1 MERNGKFKQHDVED
15 HLNCKLLKYLTLDEI
30 VELNINLYFHQFL
43 QANKEEWNF
52 DGILSTLS
60 HGEELFLPK
69 LDFSIKTSKIKGDEE
84 RPAE

>member
-1 MERNGKFKQHDVED
+1 MERNGRLKQHDVEG
-15 HLNCKLLKYLTLDEI
+15 HLNCKLLKYFTLDEI
-30 VELNINLYFHQFL
+30 VELNPYIHQFL

-69 LDFSIKTSKIKGDEE
+69 LDFGINTSKVKGDEE
-84 RPAE
+84 RPAD